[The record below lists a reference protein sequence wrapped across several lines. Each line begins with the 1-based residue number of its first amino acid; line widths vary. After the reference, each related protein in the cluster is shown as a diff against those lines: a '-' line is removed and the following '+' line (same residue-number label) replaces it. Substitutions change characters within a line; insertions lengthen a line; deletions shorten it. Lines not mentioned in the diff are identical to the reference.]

1 MSSPLR
7 NVPDSRIIADG
18 AAATI
23 VRAALIASAIAILAI
38 GLLQLPSI
46 VTTHGE
52 MVVGLVLSLLVGL
65 QIFFAAVR
73 FPLGSD

>member
-7 NVPDSRIIADG
+7 NARGSQMIADD
-18 AAATI
+18 AAAAI
-23 VRAALIASAIAILAI
+23 VRAALIASAIGILAI

-52 MVVGLVLSLLVGL
+52 MVVGLILSLLVGL

-73 FPLGSD
+73 FPLGGD